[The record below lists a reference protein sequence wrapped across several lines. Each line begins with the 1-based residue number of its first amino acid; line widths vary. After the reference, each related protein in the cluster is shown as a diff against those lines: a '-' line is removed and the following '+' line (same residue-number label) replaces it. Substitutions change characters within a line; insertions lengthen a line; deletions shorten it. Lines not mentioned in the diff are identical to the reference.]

1 MSSSM
6 KILIINSS
14 DIGGGAEKIAVDL
27 HSAYLESGL
36 DSKLV
41 VGKKKSSL
49 SSVYE
54 IPTTG
59 WFQFWN
65 EVDSHLL
72 KSQIKGAYRLH
83 KLVKEI
89 KAPHCEYA
97 RKMGIENYHYP
108 ESRRLIRNL
117 MNDVDIIHMHN
128 LHNEYFDMRMLPSL
142 SKKKPILI
150 TMHDEYLFT
159 GHCAYTLGCER
170 WKIGCGD
177 CPHLETYPSVKRD
190 NTRFNWNRKQKIFA
204 KSQLSLVA
212 PSAWL
217 AERARQSLLSH
228 LPVRVIPNGIDLS
241 VFKPGSQKAARAALS
256 LDLNAF
262 IILYTAVG
270 GRVNQFKDYEMLD
283 RLVLRLQAQKFDRPV
298 ILLAVGGHK
307 EFKRKV
313 NDLTMIEKSYVT
325 NAEEMSSYYQACNLY
340 IHTAKADNAPLV
352 ILEAMACG
360 KPVLATN
367 AGGIPELVREGVTG
381 FTVPVS
387 DDEQMALKVLEMV
400 QNPDRLRLMGLNAAE
415 IAKNEYGL
423 DRMVQNYLDLYHEL
437 TDERNEQNAA

>member
-1 MSSSM
+1 MD
-6 KILIINSS
+6 ILQVNTT
-14 DIGGGAEKIAVDL
+14 DGGGGAEKVAMDL
-27 HSAYLESGL
+27 HRSYILLGL
-36 DSKLV
+36 DSTLLV
-41 VGKKKSSL
+41 GLKKTGL
-49 SSVYE
+49 SSVHQ
-54 IPTTG
+54 IPPTR
-59 WFQFWN
+59 WYQLWN
-65 EVDSHLL
+65 DIDNQLIESH
-72 KSQIKGAYRLH
+72 IKGAYRLH
-83 KLVKEI
+83 KLVKQI
-89 KAPHCEYA
+89 RAPYFEYA
-97 RKMGIENYHYP
+97 RKTGKENYHYP
-108 ESRRLIRNL
+108 SSVKSVLDFQEHA
-117 MNDVDIIHMHN
+117 DVVHLHN
-128 LHNEYFDMRMLPSL
+128 LHANFFDLRMLPSL

-159 GHCAYTLGCER
+159 GHCAGTLGCER
-170 WKIGCGD
+170 WRTGCGA

-256 LDLNAF
+256 LDLDAF

-283 RLVLRLQAQKFDRPV
+283 RLVLRLQAQRFGRPV
-298 ILLAVGGHK
+298 ILLAVGGWK
-307 EFKRKV
+307 EFKSEV
-313 NDLTMIEKSYVT
+313 NDITMIEKSYV
-325 NAEEMSSYYQACNLY
+325 ASPKEMASYYQACNLY

>member
-1 MSSSM
+1 
-6 KILIINSS
+6 
-14 DIGGGAEKIAVDL
+14 
-27 HSAYLESGL
+27 
-36 DSKLV
+36 
-41 VGKKKSSL
+41 
-49 SSVYE
+49 
-54 IPTTG
+54 
-59 WFQFWN
+59 
-65 EVDSHLL
+65 
-72 KSQIKGAYRLH
+72 
-83 KLVKEI
+83 
-89 KAPHCEYA
+89 
-97 RKMGIENYHYP
+97 
-108 ESRRLIRNL
+108 
-117 MNDVDIIHMHN
+117 
-128 LHNEYFDMRMLPSL
+128 
-142 SKKKPILI
+142 
-150 TMHDEYLFT
+150 MHDEYLFT
-159 GHCAYTLGCER
+159 GHCAGTLGCER
-170 WKIGCGD
+170 WRTGCGD

-228 LPVRVIPNGIDLS
+228 LPVKVIPNGIDLS
-241 VFKPGSQKAARAALS
+241 VFKPGSQKAARAALG
-256 LDLNAF
+256 LDLDAF

-283 RLVLRLQAQKFDRPV
+283 RLVLRLQAQNFERPV
-298 ILLAVGGHK
+298 ILLAVGGPK